1 MITQIDEALEKRELI
16 KITLLQNTDEVAE
29 EVAEELTAPFIAMW
43 YKLLVACWSYSSHQV
58 KKNIKNFSSSQR
70 DLILRD
76 EQWEKRQARQ
86 GADVLLQEEPLR
98 FQTRK
103 QVGLLGGN
111 FNPVHL
117 AHLVMADQVQ
127 NQLGLDKVY
136 LMPTYLPPH
145 VDEKKTISSEH
156 RLAMLELAVADN
168 PCLDIEPIELIRK
181 GKSYTYDTMKALKEA
196 NPDTDYY
203 FIIGGDM
210 VEYLPKWH
218 RIDDLLHLVQFVGI
232 RRPNYPT
239 ESTYPIIWVDVP
251 QMAIS
256 STLIRQ
262 KVKSG
267 CSIRYLLPENVIN
280 YIQEKD
286 CIKMSWITNYDLCT
300 T

>member
-1 MITQIDEALEKRELI
+1 MG
-16 KITLLQNTDEVAE
+16 
-29 EVAEELTAPFIAMW
+29 
-43 YKLLVACWSYSSHQV
+43 
-58 KKNIKNFSSSQR
+58 
-70 DLILRD
+70 
-76 EQWEKRQARQ
+76 EKRQARQ

-210 VEYLPKWH
+210 VEYLPKWY
-218 RIDDLLHLVQFVGI
+218 RIDELVQMVQFVAIKRSG
-232 RRPNYPT
+232 YP
-239 ESTYPIIWVDVP
+239 EVSKYPLIWVDSPRIDV
-251 QMAIS
+251 S
-256 STLIRQ
+256 SSLIRGNIQ
-262 KVKSG
+262 RG
-267 CSIRYLLPENVIN
+267 CPIKYLVPDNVID
-280 YIQEKD
+280 YIQKKD
-286 CIKMSWITNYDLCT
+286 LYKHDN
-300 T
+300 

>member
-1 MITQIDEALEKRELI
+1 MG
-16 KITLLQNTDEVAE
+16 
-29 EVAEELTAPFIAMW
+29 
-43 YKLLVACWSYSSHQV
+43 
-58 KKNIKNFSSSQR
+58 
-70 DLILRD
+70 
-76 EQWEKRQARQ
+76 EKRQARQ

-239 ESTYPIIWVDVP
+239 ESTIQLFGSMFRRWRLVP
-251 QMAIS
+251 
-256 STLIRQ
+256 L
-262 KVKSG
+262 
-267 CSIRYLLPENVIN
+267 
-280 YIQEKD
+280 
-286 CIKMSWITNYDLCT
+286 
-300 T
+300 

>member
-1 MITQIDEALEKRELI
+1 MG
-16 KITLLQNTDEVAE
+16 
-29 EVAEELTAPFIAMW
+29 
-43 YKLLVACWSYSSHQV
+43 
-58 KKNIKNFSSSQR
+58 
-70 DLILRD
+70 
-76 EQWEKRQARQ
+76 EKRQARQ

-103 QVGLLGGN
+103 QVGLSGGN

-267 CSIRYLLPENVIN
+267 CSTRYLLPENVIN
-280 YIQEKD
+280 YIQEKGLYQD
-286 CIKMSWITNYDLCT
+286 ELDNKL
-300 T
+300 

>member
-1 MITQIDEALEKRELI
+1 
-16 KITLLQNTDEVAE
+16 
-29 EVAEELTAPFIAMW
+29 
-43 YKLLVACWSYSSHQV
+43 
-58 KKNIKNFSSSQR
+58 
-70 DLILRD
+70 
-76 EQWEKRQARQ
+76 
-86 GADVLLQEEPLR
+86 
-98 FQTRK
+98 
-103 QVGLLGGN
+103 
-111 FNPVHL
+111 
-117 AHLVMADQVQ
+117 
-127 NQLGLDKVY
+127 
-136 LMPTYLPPH
+136 
-145 VDEKKTISSEH
+145 
-156 RLAMLELAVADN
+156 MLELAVADN

-262 KVKSG
+262 KVKRG
-267 CSIRYLLPENVIN
+267 CSTRYLLPENVIN
-280 YIQEKD
+280 YIQEKGLYQD
-286 CIKMSWITNYDLCT
+286 ELDNKL
-300 T
+300 